1 MSMPPFLIAAALAFW
16 GWRSGNYAA
25 ATALAILAEAPR
37 WIRLRFDLRHED
49 LTRVA
54 TLCTAVFVGM
64 LGWLFVTVEPPRT
77 ARAVLT
83 SLLWLPAVLAP
94 LLLAQQLSSAGRV
107 PLSALF
113 RYLRKLRQRDPW
125 VSDPAVDLSS
135 VYFALCLVAGGIP
148 NERDQAFYIAAALLI
163 AAALAA
169 FRPSHVRWSVWGTT
183 LGAAA
188 VLGFAAHR
196 GLNDLQTA
204 LEDWV
209 SEWFVSGFAA
219 DPYKSSTD
227 LGAVGRLKMVES
239 IVLRVYADKGEAE
252 RLKLLHRA
260 SFTALHGKTWVARG
274 APMTP
279 LQPLADGTT
288 WPLAEGEPAS
298 EGTRIVTRL
307 DHGRALLALPAGT
320 MQVSSMAA
328 ATVKRN
334 AFGAV
339 QAELG
344 GDWAPYVAQPGGV
357 QQDYA
362 LPRADDLQLPEAE
375 RATFRR
381 LADEIGLRPDMP
393 PAEALRR
400 VREYL
405 GGFSY
410 STYREAAV
418 AEGTTPLGDFV
429 GRSRSGHCEYFA
441 AATTL
446 LLRTAG
452 VPARY
457 ATGFAVTEYSPL
469 EEAFVVRAR
478 HAHAWSRAFVDGR
491 WVDVDTTPPS
501 WIEEEARTAPAW
513 QKLADFLRW
522 AGFRWSQ
529 RGEMQAS
536 PMWYGVLVLLV
547 GVFAWRMLR
556 GKRAIQAGTAHP
568 DPSIPRTGTDSEFF
582 ELERRVAARFAVSRG
597 RAEPCATWI
606 ARLAI
611 DAALA
616 SSLRGALELH
626 ERYRFDPRGISAE
639 ERSELRTRCAAVA
652 AALD

>member
-1 MSMPPFLIAAALAFW
+1 MPPFLLAAALAFW

-25 ATALAILAEAPR
+25 ATMLAVLAEAPR
-37 WIRLRFDLRHED
+37 WITLRFDLRHED

-64 LGWLFVTVEPPRT
+64 LGWLFLTVEPPRT

-94 LLLAQQLSSAGRV
+94 LLVAQQLSSAGRV
-107 PLSALF
+107 PLSTLF
-113 RYLRKLRQRDPW
+113 RYLRKLKERDPW
-125 VSDPAVDLSS
+125 VSDPAVDLRS

-148 NERDQAFYIAAALLI
+148 NERDQAFYVAVVVLVGAG
-163 AAALAA
+163 LAA
-169 FRPSHVRWSVWGTT
+169 YRPAHVRWGVWGAT

-188 VLGFAAHR
+188 ILGFAAHR

-219 DPYKSSTD
+219 DPYRSSTD

-239 IVLRVYADKGEAE
+239 IVLRVYADRQDVE
-252 RLKLLHRA
+252 RLRLLHRA
-260 SFTALHGKTWVARG
+260 SFTALHGRTWVARG

-288 WPLAEGEPAS
+288 WPLAEGEATG
-298 EGTRIVTRL
+298 EGARIVTRL

-320 MQVSSMAA
+320 VQVSSMAA
-328 ATVKRN
+328 AQVKRN
-334 AFGAV
+334 ALGAV

-344 GDWAPYVAQPGGV
+344 GDWAPYVAQPGAARE
-357 QQDYA
+357 DYA
-362 LPRADDLQLPEAE
+362 PPRAEDLQLPEAE

-381 LADEIGLRPDMP
+381 LAEEIGLRADIP

-400 VREYL
+400 VREHFA
-405 GGFSY
+405 GFSY
-410 STYREAAV
+410 STYRESAV
-418 AEGTTPLGDFV
+418 AEGTSPLADFV

-446 LLRTAG
+446 LLRAAG

-457 ATGFAVTEYSPL
+457 ATGFAVTEYSAL

-491 WVDVDTTPPS
+491 WIDVDTTPPS
-501 WIEEEARTAPAW
+501 WIEEEARAAPAW

-522 AGFRWSQ
+522 AGFRWAQ
-529 RGEMQAS
+529 RGELQAS
-536 PMWYGVLVLLV
+536 PAWYGVLALLV
-547 GVFAWRMLR
+547 AVFAWRMLR
-556 GKRAIQAGTAHP
+556 GKRAAERSAVPGPAV
-568 DPSIPRTGTDSEFF
+568 IPRSGTDSEFF
-582 ELERRVAARFAVSRG
+582 ELERRLSRRYGASRG
-597 RAEPCATWI
+597 SSEPPAAWI
-606 ARLAI
+606 ARLSLDGALAASLG
-611 DAALA
+611 AALD
-616 SSLRGALELH
+616 LH
-626 ERYRFDPRGISAE
+626 ERYRFDPRGLSAA
-639 ERSELRTRCAAVA
+639 ERGELRVRCAAVCA
-652 AALD
+652 TLD

>member
-1 MSMPPFLIAAALAFW
+1 MPPFLLAAALAFW

-25 ATALAILAEAPR
+25 ATALALLAEAPR
-37 WIRLRFDLRHED
+37 WARLRFDLGHAD

-64 LGWLFVTVEPPRT
+64 LGWLFLTVEPPRT

-94 LLLAQQLSSAGRV
+94 LLLAQQISSAGRI
-107 PLSALF
+107 PLSTLF
-113 RYLRKLRQRDPW
+113 RYLRKLKERDPS

-135 VYFALCLVAGGIP
+135 VYFAICLVAGGIP
-148 NERDQAFYIAAALLI
+148 NERDQAFYVAAVLL
-163 AAALAA
+163 AGAALAA
-169 FRPSHVRWSVWGTT
+169 FRPAHVRWGVWAAT

-188 VLGFAAHR
+188 ALGFAAHR

-209 SEWFVSGFAA
+209 SEWFVSGLAA
-219 DPYKSSTD
+219 DPYRSSTD

-239 IVLRVYADKGEAE
+239 IVLRVYADRQDAE

-288 WPLAEGEPAS
+288 WPLTEGEPKGA
-298 EGTRIVTRL
+298 GIRIVTRL

-320 MQVSSMAA
+320 LQVSSMAA
-328 ATVKRN
+328 ASVKRN
-334 AFGAV
+334 ALGAV

-344 GDWAPYVAQPGGV
+344 GDWAPYVADPGAA

-362 LPRADDLQLPEAE
+362 PPRADDLQLPEAE
-375 RATFRR
+375 RATFGR
-381 LADEIGLRPDMP
+381 LAGELGLRAGT
-393 PAEALRR
+393 PAGEALRL
-400 VREYL
+400 VREHFAGY
-405 GGFSY
+405 SY
-410 STYREAAV
+410 STYREEAV
-418 AEGTTPLGDFV
+418 AEGATPLADFV

-446 LLRTAG
+446 LLRAAG

-491 WVDVDTTPPS
+491 WIDVDTTPPS
-501 WIEEEARTAPAW
+501 WIEEEARGAPAW

-529 RGEMQAS
+529 RGELQAS
-536 PMWYGVLVLLV
+536 PLWYGALALLV
-547 GVFAWRMLR
+547 GVFAWRLLR
-556 GKRAIQAGTAHP
+556 GKRSAQRTAPH
-568 DPSIPRTGTDSEFF
+568 DATAVPRSGTDSEFF
-582 ELERRVAARFAVSRG
+582 ALERRLAERFAAPRE
-597 RAEPCATWI
+597 RAELPGAWV
-606 ARLAI
+606 ARLAL
-611 DAALA
+611 DGAAAAALRA
-616 SSLRGALELH
+616 ALELH
-626 ERYRFDPRGISAE
+626 ERYRFDPRGISAA
-639 ERSELRTRCAAVA
+639 ERGELRSRCAAVA